1 MIKDGNSGEKSEQE
15 SRVFLVIIDDS
26 EEMKV
31 ALRYAS
37 VRAKRTGGRVA
48 LLMVYEPEEFQYF
61 GGVEKI
67 LRENR
72 KDETE
77 ELLRGL
83 SGEVRK
89 ISGKDA
95 LTYIRQGDIIEEIIS
110 LVKSEKDIKVVVLGT
125 NANEK
130 KPGPIVRKISDGAII
145 KFPVVVTLVP
155 GSLSEDDINLLA

>member
-1 MIKDGNSGEKSEQE
+1 MIEESNIAENSEQE
-15 SRVFLVIIDDS
+15 SRVFLVIVDDS

-48 LLMVYEPEEFQYF
+48 LLTIYEPEEFQYF

-72 KDETE
+72 EDETE

-95 LTYIRQGDIIEEIIS
+95 LTYIRQGDTIDAIIN
-110 LVKSEKDIKVVVLGT
+110 LVKSVKDIKVVVLAT

-130 KPGPIVRKISDGAII
+130 KPGPIVRKISEGAII
-145 KFPVVVTLVP
+145 RFPVVVTLVP
-155 GSLSEDDINLLA
+155 GSLSEEDINILA